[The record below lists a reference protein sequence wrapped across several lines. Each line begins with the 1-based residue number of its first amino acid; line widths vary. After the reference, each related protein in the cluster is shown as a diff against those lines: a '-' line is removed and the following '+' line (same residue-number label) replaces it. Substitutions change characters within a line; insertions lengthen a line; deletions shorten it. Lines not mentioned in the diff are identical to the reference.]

1 MFLSDRKG
9 DMTAL
14 KLPPGSYLNPRVSP
28 DGKRL
33 ALETSDGRQVAIAV
47 YDLAGTSSLRRLTFA
62 GNNRLPIWSADGTRV
77 AFQSDREGDAAIF
90 WQPVDGSTA
99 ERLTRPEPG
108 TTHVPESWSPRDD
121 LFLFSVKK
129 GFETTLW
136 TYSMRDR
143 KAVSFRR
150 RHLGRVSHRRG
161 LFPGRAMGGVSVG

>member
-1 MFLSDRKG
+1 RRSLACVGNTGQFDISQTGVLAFVPGPTRAGQDGLFLSDRKG
-9 DMTAL
+9 EMTAL

-33 ALETSDGRQVAIAV
+33 AFETSDGRQAAIAV
-47 YDLAGTSSLRRLTFA
+47 YDLAGTSSQRRLTFA

-108 TTHVPESWSPRDD
+108 TTHVPESWSARHDV
-121 LFLFSVKK
+121 FLFSVNE
-129 GFETTLW
+129 GFET
-136 TYSMRDR
+136 
-143 KAVSFRR
+143 
-150 RHLGRVSHRRG
+150 
-161 LFPGRAMGGVSVG
+161 